1 MVADQAHDRV
11 RWLDEEEQTAWRQ
24 VISGWTV
31 LMRELERRLIDRF
44 DLSMDDYAILVLL
57 SDQPERQ
64 LRMSEL
70 ASNAI
75 LPRPQ
80 VTYRIN
86 RLEKRGIVRRV
97 PCADDRRGTN
107 AELTDEGF
115 ALLEDAAREHVTNVR
130 ELFLDHLTRE
140 QFLAMGEAMGQ
151 VFAVLA
157 PDGALGA
164 QRA

>member
-1 MVADQAHDRV
+1 MATEQV
-11 RWLDEEEQTAWRQ
+11 RWLDDEEQTAWRR

-31 LMRELERRLIDRF
+31 LMRELERRLNDRY

-57 SDQPERQ
+57 SDQPDRQ

-80 VTYRIN
+80 VTYRVN
-86 RLEKRGIVRRV
+86 RLEGRGIVRRV
-97 PCADDRRGTN
+97 PCPGDRRGTN
-107 AELTDEGF
+107 ALLTDEGF
-115 ALLEDAAREHVTNVR
+115 ALLEEAARDHVTNVR
-130 ELFLDHLTRE
+130 ALFLDHLTRE
-140 QFLAMGEAMGQ
+140 QFLAMGDAMGQ
-151 VFAVLA
+151 VFGALA